1 MTQAL
6 LNNLNIIQE
15 GKFDLKDK
23 VGINSG
29 ANFSKIFDC
38 ANKLQDK
45 YKYNKQTDHTKD
57 TYNSIPL
64 QPQTE
69 NKIVTAEV
77 DTNNALSN
85 EESGKEN
92 LVSKL
97 TNENDT
103 DNKDNSTDSANLC
116 EVILKAA
123 IETITEE
130 VLTEDEVNTQSQN
143 LIQDNETDETITEN
157 NINEEA
163 PTMYKELNT
172 LENPAVTLLLQSQ
185 IKMPKQV
192 LAENE
197 SSNEIQNNE
206 KEISLN
212 NQTVNSNAKQFDSNI
227 IKNMPST
234 YSAKEDTDIKAEAQ
248 KAKTSIEDKVVKDL
262 KLEIVESETA
272 ASDFGSENFMQNTS
286 PQEQVVKVMIQG
298 DVKSANAFE
307 SIVKPEMQKTDV
319 ASPSKIIEQISKQLE
334 NLNNGSK
341 LTMILNPESLGKI
354 NIQLLNTKAGLMAQ
368 FTVSTQEAKDMLMRG
383 LEGLK
388 GNLLSQGIAVDSV
401 NIKLEEAFL
410 SEDNSS
416 DWTEQEG
423 SRGGNKQQGNKHQND
438 EKEQQFEQFMFDYSN
453 GNV

>member
-29 ANFSKIFDC
+29 ANFSKIFDS
-38 ANKLQDK
+38 ANQLQDK
-45 YKYNKQTDHTKD
+45 YIKYNKQTDHTKD

-64 QPQTE
+64 QPQAE

-77 DTNNALSN
+77 ETNNAPSN
-85 EESGKEN
+85 EESGKET

-97 TNENDT
+97 TNENDA
-103 DNKDNSTDSANLC
+103 DNEDNSTDSANLR

-130 VLTEDEVNTQSQN
+130 ALTEDEVNTQSQD

-272 ASDFGSENFMQNTS
+272 ASDSGSENFMQNTS

-298 DVKSANAFE
+298 DVKSGNAFE
-307 SIVKPEMQKTDV
+307 SVVKPEMQKTDV
-319 ASPSKIIEQISKQLE
+319 
-334 NLNNGSK
+334 
-341 LTMILNPESLGKI
+341 
-354 NIQLLNTKAGLMAQ
+354 
-368 FTVSTQEAKDMLMRG
+368 V
-383 LEGLK
+383 
-388 GNLLSQGIAVDSV
+388 
-401 NIKLEEAFL
+401 
-410 SEDNSS
+410 
-416 DWTEQEG
+416 
-423 SRGGNKQQGNKHQND
+423 
-438 EKEQQFEQFMFDYSN
+438 
-453 GNV
+453 